1 MFNKKNTGRVQPP
14 YANIQQGTALSCLT
28 PAPQNNHSTMWIGV
42 LNTLYFVCPY
52 FLASFVHFWIA
63 GGILSGTRAK
73 HHRWHLY
80 KWNTVLKASE
90 DLRSQSRTKSEKII
104 TVHLVLRY
112 IWYKLIFY
120 RQVQKQTESQY
131 QRLHKIL
138 IAVKQTKWP
147 PVSTPS
153 LECQVPEKKYI
164 LQYSLDSKHT
174 ETLFFERHTIEAHT
188 HKRSTLLTV
197 LIF

>member
-1 MFNKKNTGRVQPP
+1 
-14 YANIQQGTALSCLT
+14 
-28 PAPQNNHSTMWIGV
+28 MWIGV

-80 KWNTVLKASE
+80 KWNTVLRASE

-112 IWYKLIFY
+112 IWCKLTFLRYKAKNK
-120 RQVQKQTESQY
+120 QKANTKGCIKSSLQPNKLNDHLLVHLHWSARY
-131 QRLHKIL
+131 QRKSTYYSIHWIASTQKHCSLKGIL
-138 IAVKQTKWP
+138 
-147 PVSTPS
+147 
-153 LECQVPEKKYI
+153 
-164 LQYSLDSKHT
+164 
-174 ETLFFERHTIEAHT
+174 
-188 HKRSTLLTV
+188 
-197 LIF
+197 